1 MDTNAQLKLGEK
13 GAWISIITYIIL
25 AAIKLFIG
33 NIGQSEG
40 LTADGLNNATDVI
53 SSIAVLIGLK
63 ISQKPPD
70 EDHSYG
76 HYRAESIASLIA
88 AFIMLTIGLQVMVGG
103 VQNFFTEG
111 SQRPDWLTAWTAL
124 GSSIVMYVVYLYN
137 LALSKKIN
145 SPSIKAV
152 AYDNRSDAFVSIGA
166 FIGIVGTHFGIL
178 FLDVFTAVIVGLIIC
193 KTAWGIFRDTAH
205 ALTDGF
211 DTDLLCEIEESIS
224 HTAGVRKV
232 IAVKARTHGNQILVD
247 ATICV
252 DPHLN
257 VIESHQITEK
267 IEEQLNTKHHVTRS
281 LIHIEPYQQ
290 SFDKKL
296 I

>member
-13 GAWISIITYIIL
+13 GAWISIFTYIIL
-25 AAIKLFIG
+25 AAIKLYMG
-33 NIGQSEG
+33 SKGHSEG
-40 LTADGLNNATDVI
+40 LTADGLNNTTDVI

-88 AFIMLTIGLQVMVGG
+88 AFIMLSIGIQVMVDGI
-103 VQNFFTEG
+103 QNVFRDQT
-111 SQRPDWLTAWTAL
+111 SAPDLLTAWTAL
-124 GSSIVMYVVYLYN
+124 FCAVIMYAVSLYN
-137 LALSKKIN
+137 LKLSKKIN

-152 AYDNRSDAFVSIGA
+152 AYDNRSDALVSVGA
-166 FIGIVGTHFGIL
+166 FIGIIGTHAGID
-178 FLDVFTAVIVGLIIC
+178 FLDVLAALIVGIIIC
-193 KTAWGIFRDTAH
+193 KTAWEIFRESSH

-211 DTDLLCEIEESIS
+211 DTKLLYRIEETII
-224 HTAGVRKV
+224 HTAGVKKV
-232 IAVKARTHGNQILVD
+232 IAVNARTQGNQILVD

-257 VIESHQITEK
+257 VIEGHEITEK
-267 IEEQLNTKHHVTRS
+267 IEEQLKNKHHVTRS
-281 LIHIEPYQQ
+281 LIHIEPYQYV
-290 SFDKKL
+290 K
-296 I
+296 

>member
-1 MDTNAQLKLGEK
+1 MDANTQLKLGEK
-13 GAWISIITYIIL
+13 GAWISICTYLIL

-33 NIGQSEG
+33 NTGQSEG

-88 AFIMLTIGLQVMVGG
+88 AFIMLTIGLQVMAGG
-103 VQNFFTEG
+103 IQNFFTEE
-111 SQRPDWLTAWTAL
+111 SQKPDWLTAWIAL
-124 GSSIVMYVVYLYN
+124 ASSIVMYVVHLYN
-137 LALSKKIN
+137 LKLSKKIN

-166 FIGIVGTHFGIL
+166 FIGIFGTHFGLL
-178 FLDVFTAVIVGLIIC
+178 FLDVFTAILVGLIIC
-193 KTAWGIFRDTAH
+193 KTAWEIFRDTAH

-211 DTDLLCEIEESIS
+211 DTNLLCEIEEAII

-232 IAVKARTHGNQILVD
+232 IAVKARTQGNQILVD

-252 DPHLN
+252 DSHLN

-267 IEEQLNTKHHVTRS
+267 IEEQLHTKYHVTRS

-290 SFDKKL
+290 GSDKKL